1 MKRLAQLAASLALVT
16 SSCADRPPD
25 SSTLSVYSISGA
37 VSGATT
43 AVTVN
48 LTGAKS
54 ASTTTD
60 ASGRYTFSALPSGT
74 YTATPSLEGHLFSPA
89 GRAVMVGEPNVN
101 VTGQD
106 FASTS
111 SATAIHG
118 ISGNVTDQ
126 ASGAGLANVVLRM
139 SGASTASAA
148 TGPSG
153 GYEFSGLP
161 DGSYTVT
168 PSLAGYVFSPASIGI
183 SVNGGDVAGQNFVAA
198 ASADPT
204 YSISGTISGPV
215 ASGVTV
221 TLSGASSATTVTDA
235 SGNYAFTVANGSYT
249 VTPSLTG
256 YVFSPA
262 SIDIPVNGGDVAGR
276 NFVAAASTD
285 PAYGISG
292 TISGAVASGVT
303 VTLSGASS
311 ATAVTDS
318 SGSYAFTVASG
329 SYTVTPSLT
338 GYVFS
343 PDSIGISVNGGD
355 VARQSF
361 TASDAPW
368 HSVPS
373 GTTSALYD
381 LWGSSASDVWA
392 VASDTFVHWDGSVWS
407 PERNPCIGTYLIR
420 LWGSG
425 PNDVWALGSC
435 RLHWD
440 GSAWSGA
447 DTVLVQDWRARE
459 AWGNG
464 PNDVWGVG
472 DIGVVEHWDGST
484 WSHGRAVDLAGDLNG
499 VWGSGPNDFWAVG
512 SNGTILH
519 GNGSAWAPSTSGT
532 TNGLNDVWGSGPND
546 VWAVGEAGTIL
557 HWDGSAWS
565 SRTSGTTNGLR
576 GVWGSGPND
585 VWAVGSAGTIVHW
598 DGNAWSSVASD
609 TTGDLYRVWGSGLG
623 DMWAVGAAGVILRR

>member
-16 SSCADRPPD
+16 SSCADPPPD

-37 VSGATT
+37 VSGATA

-54 ASTTTD
+54 ATTMTD
-60 ASGRYTFSALPSGT
+60 ASGRYVFSALPSGT
-74 YTATPSLEGHLFSPA
+74 YTATPSLEGHVFSPA

-106 FASTS
+106 FAGTS
-111 SATAIHG
+111 SGAAIHG

-126 ASGAGLANVVLRM
+126 ASGAGLANVVLHV
-139 SGASTASAA
+139 SGASTSSAA

-183 SVNGGDVAGQNFVAA
+183 SVNSGDVAGQNFVAS

-215 ASGVTV
+215 ASSVTV
-221 TLSGASSATTVTDA
+221 TLSGASSAITVTDS

-256 YVFSPA
+256 YAFNPA
-262 SIDIPVNGGDVAGR
+262 SIDIPVNGGDVAGQ
-276 NFVAAASTD
+276 NFVAAESTY
-285 PAYGISG
+285 AISG

-303 VTLSGASS
+303 VTLGGASS

-318 SGSYAFTVASG
+318 SGDYAFTVANG

-355 VARQSF
+355 VAGQSF

-392 VASDTFVHWDGSVWS
+392 VGADNTFRRWDGSVWS
-407 PERNPCIGTYLIR
+407 PVTNPWPGHLPLTG

-425 PNDVWALGSC
+425 PNDVWALGIH

-440 GSAWSGA
+440 GSSWSNFDSGMM
-447 DTVLVQDWRARE
+447 DWRTVD
-459 AWGNG
+459 AWGSG

-472 DIGVVEHWDGST
+472 DIGVVEHWDGSS
-484 WSHGRAVDLAGDLNG
+484 WSHSRAAADIAILSG
-499 VWGSGPNDFWAVG
+499 VWGSGPNDVWAVG
-512 SNGTILH
+512 SSGTLLRW
-519 GNGSAWAPSTSGT
+519 NGSAWLSAVSGT
-532 TNGLNDVWGSGPND
+532 TNSLNDVWGSGPND
-546 VWAVGEAGTIL
+546 VWAVGESGTIL

-565 SRTSGTTNGLR
+565 SRTSGTTNGLH
-576 GVWGSGPND
+576 GLWGSGPND
-585 VWAVGSAGTIVHW
+585 VWAVGSSSTIVHW

-609 TTGDLYRVWGSGLG
+609 TTANLHRVWGSGLG
-623 DMWAVGAAGVILRR
+623 DMWAVGAAGVILHR